1 MANHKSAEKRAR
13 QNIKRRTRNA
23 AIKSSLRTTTKRLMT
38 AIQAGEK
45 EQAAEL
51 LKTTCREWDKSVSKN
66 VTHANT
72 AARKKSRLAKKVN
85 GLMEGKVHKE
95 TKARRKKKGGKKSA
109 KAKKK

>member
-13 QNIKRRTRNA
+13 QNIKRRVRNA
-23 AIKSSLRTTTKRLMT
+23 AIKSSLRTTTKRLIT
-38 AIQAGEK
+38 AIQSGEK
-45 EQAAEL
+45 EAAVEL

-85 GLMEGKVHKE
+85 DMMQGKVHKE
-95 TKARRKKKGGKKSA
+95 TKARRKKKVKRT
-109 KAKKK
+109 AKKK